1 MLRLLLSPERS
12 YANLFDAHPPFQI
25 DGNFGGAAGIV
36 EMLVQ
41 SWGGSIFLLPALPS
55 SWRDGELE
63 GVRVRNAA
71 RLDLRWRAGRLAHA
85 TLHSDKGGR
94 YALAHA
100 GQTLDVELAAG
111 ASATVRLRDG
121 VLVRA

>member
-1 MLRLLLSPERS
+1 
-12 YANLFDAHPPFQI
+12 
-25 DGNFGGAAGIV
+25 
-36 EMLVQ
+36 VQ

-71 RLDLRWRAGRLAHA
+71 RLDLHWKAGRLAHA

-94 YALAHA
+94 YHLVHA
-100 GQTLDVELAAG
+100 GQALDIELAAG
-111 ASATVRLRDG
+111 ASATVRLRKG
-121 VLVRA
+121 ALVKA